1 MSQKIIAL
9 IYDFDSTL
17 SPECMQEALF
27 KKYNVDGNT
36 FWAEKRGLM
45 KNAESKGINYDTE
58 CAYMNLIL
66 RYIREGHMRDGKFTS
81 EGKFPLLSNLSF
93 QELGKDIVLYPGLP
107 EFLPHI
113 KEKIEEDE
121 RYEAEGITLEHYVI
135 STGLKEM
142 IVGSSVG
149 RYLEGIF
156 ASEYNT
162 DGNGTICEIA
172 RTVGHT
178 KKTEFLHLI
187 NKGGNKDSNI
197 DVNGILPRELRRIP
211 FENMIY
217 IGDGPTDVPCFA
229 TLNHRGGISIGV
241 YSPHSQEAF
250 DKAYQLREQGRVFS
264 FGEADYREG
273 SHTYMTIERAV
284 REIAERIIRKQD
296 EAQKKGRREGPRL

>member
-1 MSQKIIAL
+1 MPQNIIAL
-9 IYDFDSTL
+9 LYDFDSTL

-45 KNAESKGINYDTE
+45 KNAEGKGVNYDTE

-66 RYIREGHMRDGKFTS
+66 RYIRE
-81 EGKFPLLSNLSF
+81 EKFPPLSNLELR
-93 QELGKDIVLYPGLP
+93 ELGKEVALYPGLP
-107 EFLPHI
+107 DFLPNI
-113 KEKIEEDE
+113 KEKTEEKYD
-121 RYEAEGITLEHYVI
+121 AEGITLEHYVI
-135 STGLKEM
+135 STGLTEM
-142 IVGSSVG
+142 IKGSAVGE
-149 RYLEGIF
+149 YLEEIF

-162 DGNGTICEIA
+162 DGNGVICEIA
-172 RTVGHT
+172 RAVGHT

-187 NKGGNKDSNI
+187 NKGGNKDPSI

-211 FENMIY
+211 FENMVY

-241 YSPHSQEAF
+241 YNPSSEDAF
-250 DKAYQLREQGRVFS
+250 RKAYQLREQKRVFS

-273 SHTYMTIERAV
+273 SHTYRTILHAV
-284 REIAERIIRKQD
+284 TGIAERIIGEQD
-296 EAQKKGRREGPRL
+296 ETQRKGRREGPRL